1 MTVIADSPL
10 LHRRSG
16 DHDSLIFN
24 THPEDGR
31 MNTLFSRTQVGPFEL
46 NHRVVLAPLTRMRTE
61 EGNVPGDLMVDYYT
75 QRASEGGLLI
85 TDATAVS
92 PLGIAYVDAPGIYT
106 EPQMKGWKRVIDA
119 VHAKGARI
127 FLQMWHAGRQAHPAN
142 TGGVTPVAPSA
153 LRSLEHAAIRDGNGN
168 VTEAELGMPRAL
180 EIDEIAGIVEQFR
193 RSAALAKEAGF
204 DGIELHGANGYLFEQ
219 FLLDGTNHRTDAY
232 GGPIENRARFLF
244 ETLDAVVSVWGP
256 SHVALRLSPSGTYGT
271 MSDSDPHAT
280 FGYVAER
287 LNGYDLAYLHVI
299 EPRIRGIVEQETS
312 ESDVTSKD
320 IRRIYKG
327 TIIAAGGFTGES
339 AEQIVIDGHADLV
352 AFGRMFISNPD
363 LPERLR
369 TGKPLT
375 RYDRSTFYG
384 GDARGYTDYA
394 FHSEAT
400 AA

>member
-1 MTVIADSPL
+1 
-10 LHRRSG
+10 
-16 DHDSLIFN
+16 
-24 THPEDGR
+24 
-31 MNTLFSRTQVGPFEL
+31 MNKLFSQINVGPFEL
-46 NHRVVLAPLTRMRTE
+46 THRVVLAPLTRMRTE
-61 EGNVPGDLMVDYYT
+61 EGNVPGDLMIEYYT

-106 EPQMKGWKRVIDA
+106 DAQVNGWKRVIDA

-142 TGGVTPVAPSA
+142 TNGITPVAPSA
-153 LRSLEHAAIRDGNGN
+153 LRSHEYAAIRDENGI
-168 VTEAELGMPRAL
+168 VAEAELVVPRAL
-180 EIDEIAGIVEQFR
+180 EATEIPGIVEQFR
-193 RSAALAKEAGF
+193 RSAVLAKEAGF
-204 DGIELHGANGYLFEQ
+204 DGVELHGANGYLFEQ
-219 FLLDGTNHRTDAY
+219 FLLDGTNHRDDAY
-232 GGPIENRARFLF
+232 GGSVENRARFLF
-244 ETLDAVVSVWGP
+244 DTLDAVVSVWGP
-256 SHVALRLSPSGTYGT
+256 GRVALRLSPSGTYGT

-287 LNGYDLAYLHVI
+287 LNRYDLAYLHVI
-299 EPRIRGIVEQETS
+299 EPRIRGIIEQDTS
-312 ESDVTSKD
+312 ASDVTSKD
-320 IRRIYKG
+320 MRRLYQG

-339 AEQIVIDGHADLV
+339 AEQIVVDGHADLV

-369 TGKPLT
+369 AGKPLT

-394 FHSEAT
+394 VHSEVAT
-400 AA
+400 A